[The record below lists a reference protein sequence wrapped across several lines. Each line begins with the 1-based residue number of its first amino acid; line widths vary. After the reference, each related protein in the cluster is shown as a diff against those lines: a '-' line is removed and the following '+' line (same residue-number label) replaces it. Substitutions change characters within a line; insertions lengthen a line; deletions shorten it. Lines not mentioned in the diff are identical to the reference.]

1 MTGTSATN
9 LRETYFTYKTLTPIA
24 GEPDLESINKLKK
37 QLLANAENVPNA
49 IHQAHGYLGL
59 VMTPAEYSIISQ
71 TAFDRPGPVA
81 EVDTNGTAAEVAARE
96 RRHAR
101 ETAYLKEYTQMDRI
115 LLQQIREAIDED
127 YITAKVSPTTGNIR
141 GTIQDLLSYL
151 QDTYAY
157 ISEEELEVR
166 RAEVTAMNYQA
177 GQPVDT
183 IFLKI
188 ETFAE
193 LAHLAKAD
201 LTEAQKIAMGKVII
215 LKTGAYELY
224 LAEWD
229 RKPRTDKTWPQF
241 KSFFRN
247 AHKEQRQSRPTLRE
261 ITPQMNQMGIEDII
275 QQLQEGMRMEEPAT
289 SEVLKMYQTTMQSNA
304 AMMAAMMKQMKEM
317 QQAGKTNSN
326 NNRQKKY
333 CWTHG
338 LQHSHSGGECNN
350 KKEGH
355 KDEATA
361 KNHMGGSTRGLG
373 KKTDS

>member
-9 LRETYFTYKTLTPIA
+9 LRDTYFTYKTLTPIA

-59 VMTPAEYSIISQ
+59 VMTPAEYSTISQ

-96 RRHAR
+96 RRHTR
-101 ETAYLKEYTQMDRI
+101 EVAYLREYTQMDRI
-115 LLQQIREAIDED
+115 LLQQIREAIDEE
-127 YITAKVSPTTGNIR
+127 YIAAKVSPTTGNIR
-141 GTIQDLLSYL
+141 GTIQDLLAYL
-151 QDTYAY
+151 QETYAY
-157 ISEEELEVR
+157 ISEEDLEVR

-193 LAHLAKAD
+193 LAQLAKAD
-201 LTEAQKIAMGKVII
+201 LTESQKIAMGKVII
-215 LKTGAYELY
+215 IKTGAYELY

-229 RKPRTDKTWPQF
+229 RKPRADKTWPQF

-247 AHKEQRQSRPTLRE
+247 AHKEQRQSRPTLRD
-261 ITPQMNQMGIEDII
+261 ITPQMNQMGIDDII
-275 QQLQEGMRMEEPAT
+275 RQLQEGMRMEEPEP
-289 SEVLKMYQTTMQSNA
+289 SEVLKMYQTTLESNKT
-304 AMMAAMMKQMKEM
+304 MMETMMKQLKEL
-317 QQAGKTNSN
+317 QEGGKTNSN
-326 NNRQKKY
+326 STKQKKY
-333 CWTHG
+333 CWSHG
-338 LQHSHSGGECNN
+338 HQHSHSGAECNK

-361 KNHMGGSTRGLG
+361 KNTMDGATWGLA
-373 KKTDS
+373 KRSKS